1 MFPQYFLVLPQDISI
16 FTDDK
21 TTANEDRIG
30 IGRGRK
36 VATEELQK
44 LKLFLENQRKQ
55 STVII
60 E

>member
-1 MFPQYFLVLPQDISI
+1 LYFPQNISI

-21 TTANEDRIG
+21 ITANEDRIG
-30 IGRGRK
+30 IGRRRK

-44 LKLFLENQRKQ
+44 LKLFLENRRKQ
-55 STVII
+55 STTII

>member
-1 MFPQYFLVLPQDISI
+1 LYFPQNISI

-30 IGRGRK
+30 IGRRRK

-44 LKLFLENQRKQ
+44 LKLFLENRRKQ